1 MKKVLF
7 CFLFSLLF
15 LFRSVD
21 ASVLLMIEA
30 EGVVDGFVG
39 ENIASKTVLLSL
51 SDEDYFFEIDDYEEI
66 SDWFDNMPDW
76 KPMSPVM
83 MISISW

>member
-39 ENIASKTVLLSL
+39 EADQFDDITMLNFTLL
-51 SDEDYFFEIDDYEEI
+51 
-66 SDWFDNMPDW
+66 
-76 KPMSPVM
+76 
-83 MISISW
+83 